1 MRVFITGGSGGI
13 GFAVASAYA
22 ADGHEVILADINL
35 TLAQEKAAELVAA
48 GGNASAML
56 LDLTQQQS
64 IEQAA
69 AAAGAVDILVN
80 NAGIQHVARLDE
92 FPEHKWQQ
100 LLQVML
106 TGPAM
111 LSKALLPGMRSRGFG
126 RIINVGSIHALI
138 ASPFKS
144 AYVAAKHGLL
154 GFSKVVALENADFD
168 FTINT
173 ICPAY
178 VRTPLVE
185 AQIAAQCKEHQLS
198 ETEVIEKIMLAPM
211 PQKAFIGVDE
221 NCRNGNVFD
230 RTGGPAYH
238 RPNAGNG
245 RRLDSALRPDR
256 YRVNDRRMLCA
267 SRNFRHNQRL
277 RGGTGNI

>member
-1 MRVFITGGSGGI
+1 MRVLITGGSGGI
-13 GFAVASAYA
+13 GFAVAQAYA
-22 ADGHEVILADINL
+22 AQGDEVILADINL
-35 TLAQEKAAELVAA
+35 AVAEQKAAELVATGA
-48 GGNASAML
+48 KASALL
-56 LDLTQQQS
+56 LDLTSQDS

-69 AAAGAVDILVN
+69 KAAGQVDVLVN
-80 NAGIQHVARLDE
+80 NAGIQHVARLEE

-126 RIINVGSIHALI
+126 RIVNIGSIHALV

-154 GFSKVVALENADFD
+154 GFSKVVALENADID

-178 VRTPLVE
+178 VRTPLVD

-198 ETEVIEKIMLAPM
+198 ESEVIEKIMLAPM

-221 NCRNGNVFD
+221 IAATAIFLTTAPARHITAQTLVLD
-230 RTGGPAYH
+230 GGWTA
-238 RPNAGNG
+238 R
-245 RRLDSALRPDR
+245 
-256 YRVNDRRMLCA
+256 
-267 SRNFRHNQRL
+267 
-277 RGGTGNI
+277 

>member
-1 MRVFITGGSGGI
+1 MRVLITGGSGGI
-13 GFAVASAYA
+13 GFAIAQAYVAQ
-22 ADGHEVILADINL
+22 GHEVLLADINL
-35 TLAQEKAAELVAA
+35 ALAEDKAAEL
-48 GGNASAML
+48 NASGGQASALL
-56 LDLTQQQS
+56 LDLNSQAS
-64 IEQAA
+64 IEQTAL
-69 AAAGAVDILVN
+69 AAGVVDILVN
-80 NAGIQHVARLDE
+80 NAGIQHVARLED
-92 FPEHKWQQ
+92 FPEQKWQQ

-126 RIINVGSIHALI
+126 RIINVGSIHALV

-154 GFSKVVALENADFD
+154 GFSKVVALENADVD

-178 VRTPLVE
+178 VRTPLVD

-198 ETEVIEKIMLAPM
+198 ESEVIEKIMLAPM

-221 NCRNGNVFD
+221 IAATALFLTAPAARHITAQTLVLD
-230 RTGGPAYH
+230 GGWTA
-238 RPNAGNG
+238 R
-245 RRLDSALRPDR
+245 
-256 YRVNDRRMLCA
+256 
-267 SRNFRHNQRL
+267 
-277 RGGTGNI
+277 